1 MHYRIT
7 PPADAGAAQL
17 LRQTLA
23 WLKQDRAMQADRA
36 RLGKAC
42 CTPAKFTALQAAP
55 APSAAA
61 RTRRRKAR

>member
-1 MHYRIT
+1 MHYRIA
-7 PPADAGAAQL
+7 PPPDAGAAQL

-42 CTPAKFTALQAAP
+42 CSPAKFLTLQSAP
-55 APSAAA
+55 HPTSVA
-61 RTRRRKAR
+61 RSRKAR